1 MQIGNG
7 WHKVTDEGKEF
18 ISISL
23 DEAFKTLYPA
33 LDNLNLTLWQ
43 IADKK
48 SDKSPD
54 WSLQIQKKK
63 QKYDEEVPF

>member
-33 LDNLNLTLWQ
+33 LDNLNVTLWQ
-43 IADKK
+43 ITDKR

-63 QKYDEEVPF
+63 QKSDEEVPF